1 MFKPVL
7 QDFIQK
13 MYSIFKNV
21 TNAVII
27 VILVQILISIVQVVK
42 LVFIYKYNFYI
53 FREVFVK
60 LHVILDIIKMR

>member
-1 MFKPVL
+1 VFKPVL
-7 QDFIQK
+7 QDFIQQ